1 MQNVNKLQRD
11 EASLGE
17 LKRQT
22 MFGSI
27 HRNEDSR
34 LILFDKKQ
42 PLRNGNHLQSTNS
55 IFQKNP
61 DVVNRKQFIQI
72 HKV

>member
-1 MQNVNKLQRD
+1 
-11 EASLGE
+11 
-17 LKRQT
+17 

-55 IFQKNP
+55 IFKNNP
-61 DVVNRKQFIQI
+61 DVVSKKQFIKITKCQMAQMND
-72 HKV
+72 